1 MNGLVQFSRRAMQ
14 RWAPIAASF
23 GFLMLYDATA
33 APAQEADADQEE
45 AAAPAEEGLLS
56 ADELRIVVAPVA
68 FYPDDVLAL
77 VLPASTTGIQIVQ
90 AQRFLE
96 KQKSDSSLQPNEEW
110 DPSILALINYPDV
123 VDKLNADLDWTE
135 QLGNAV
141 LDQQGDVM
149 DAIQQARAEAAAAGY
164 LKSDD
169 KQTVTQDQDTVVIQS
184 ADPEVVY
191 VPDYDPEVIV
201 QQTYATY
208 PPPAYYDPYPP
219 YYSPGATF
227 FAGAITG
234 AAFAYAFDWD
244 NDDIDIND
252 GGWGGN
258 NTNINTGDINIGNKI
273 DADKFNGDRVRNAN
287 GDKVKWNPDKQRQK
301 RDTASTKRK
310 QVKAAPL
317 GKGTADKTKL
327 QKQNRD
333 AKATKGNKK
342 RVGEQKQRN
351 QGGLTNPQN
360 NRKAVKDSKRG
371 NKSLSGASGGNRRQ
385 GGNSQLQTQ
394 KKRQGA
400 GAFGGQGSGKK
411 VGAQKS
417 RGQKSMGSKP
427 RRR

>member
-1 MNGLVQFSRRAMQ
+1 MWPL
-14 RWAPIAASF
+14 AASIGLAIF
-23 GFLMLYDATA
+23 CA
-33 APAQEADADQEE
+33 AAAVVAQEADHGGSGAQ
-45 AAAPAEEGLLS
+45 AEDGLLS
-56 ADELRIVVAPVA
+56 ADELRVVVAPVA
-68 FYPDDVLAL
+68 FYPDESWRLFCR
-77 VLPASTTGIQIVQ
+77 PARRASRSCRRSVSW
-90 AQRFLE
+90 RSR
-96 KQKSDSSLQPNEEW
+96 KSDTSLQPNAEW

-169 KQTVTQDQDTVVIQS
+169 KQTVTQEQDTVVIQS

-273 DADKFNGDRVRNAN
+273 DADKFNGDRVRNARTATRSN
-287 GDKVKWNPDKQRQK
+287 GIRTSSAQK

-317 GKGTADKTKL
+317 GKGTADRTKL

-351 QGGLTNPQN
+351 QGGLDQSPEQPQ
-360 NRKAVKDSKRG
+360 G
-371 NKSLSGASGGNRRQ
+371 RQ
-385 GGNSQLQTQ
+385 GQQA
-394 KKRQGA
+394 RQ
-400 GAFGGQGSGKK
+400 
-411 VGAQKS
+411 
-417 RGQKSMGSKP
+417 
-427 RRR
+427 